1 MQLQLRR
8 VVVTGL
14 GLCTPLGCGVELVW
28 KRILLGHSGI
38 KALPDKPEFKQLPS
52 RVAGFVPLH
61 QKDAP
66 LSQPGELNAEKYVKK
81 SEMRMMFNDS
91 VMAVAAA
98 TDALTD
104 ARWLV
109 DQRPSEEDSYAT
121 GVSVGHTGTSG
132 AVPYIIKYSALLQ
145 QGKYRQISPYLI
157 PQVLPNIPAGL
168 VSIKHQLLGP
178 NHCVS
183 TACASGL
190 HAIGDSSHMIARG
203 ACDVMVAGSS
213 DCSLNPV
220 ILAGFSRA
228 KALCTQFND
237 APQKASRPFD
247 AKRAGFVPSE
257 GAGAVVLEEL
267 EHAKKRNAPIYAE
280 ILGYGMSSDGYHIT
294 APVEDGS
301 GAARAMHAA
310 LKDAGARPESVG
322 LVSAHATSTPL
333 GDLAETKAIRQVL
346 GDSAARD
353 ALVYAPKGCLGH
365 LLGAA
370 GTVETVLAILSV
382 YKGLVP
388 SNLNLEDKE
397 PEFDLRY
404 VNEPDSGPVVWH
416 RKDDQPRM
424 ALKNSFGFG
433 GTNASLCIREY
444 VDS

>member
-1 MQLQLRR
+1 M
-8 VVVTGL
+8 TGL

-28 KRILLGHSGI
+28 KRVLLGHSGI
-38 KALPDKPEFKQLPS
+38 KRLPENPEFKHLPS
-52 RVAGFVPLH
+52 KVAGFVPVY
-61 QKDAP
+61 KKNTT
-66 LSQPGELNAEKYVKK
+66 LSQPGELNAERYMKQSEVK
-81 SEMRMMFNDS
+81 MMFNS
-91 VMAVAAA
+91 LLAVAAA

-109 DQRPSEEDSYAT
+109 EHRTKEDSYAT
-121 GVSVGHTGTSG
+121 GVSMGQTGTSD
-132 AVPYIIKYSALLQ
+132 AIPFILKYGGLLQ

-157 PQVLPNIPAGL
+157 PQVLPNIPAGQ

-353 ALVYAPKGCLGH
+353 ALAYAPKGCLGH